1 MASIKSWLHSKRR
14 VRRVKTPTVIQLE
27 AVECGAAALA
37 MILAHHGRIVPLSEL
52 RSACGVSRDGSK
64 ASNILKAARDY
75 GLKAKGFKKTM
86 ETVKQLPFPYI
97 VFWNFNHY
105 LVVEG
110 MDDKRAY
117 LNDPAAG
124 RRAVTLA
131 EFDEAF
137 TGVVLV
143 LEPGD
148 DFAKGGRKPS
158 AVQALRV
165 RLAGSYRDL
174 AYCVLAGLLLVVPGI
189 ALPVASQLFVDQI
202 LVQGMHDW
210 LRPLLIGILVIA
222 VLKAGLT
229 QLRIFYLRR
238 LKLKLSVVHS
248 SRFLQHLLHLPMDF
262 YSQRYAGEVAGRIGM
277 NDEVA
282 GVLSGRLASS
292 VIDTVMIVF
301 YGALMFHYDPVL
313 TGLVVASGG
322 ANLALL
328 QWMGARRVEA
338 NQRVAQEY
346 GKKMGVAMAGLQSI
360 ETLKASAAEA
370 DFFTRWAGYDAKV
383 MEATQQ
389 TAAQNLVLSLVPT
402 LLSTLTT
409 AALLIVGGLRV
420 MEGHLSIGMLVAF
433 QGMVGSFLGPI
444 NSLVGLGSAIQD
456 LVSDLNRLDDVLD
469 HPAVVPAGE
478 KPLPGA
484 DAFRLTGAL
493 DIAGLTFGYSRV
505 AEPLIADFALSL
517 KPGERVALVGGS
529 GSGKSTVA
537 KLVSGLYSPWEGD
550 IRFDGVRREDC
561 PPSVLTQSLAT
572 VDQEISLF
580 AGSVRD
586 NLTLWD
592 PTVPDERLR
601 QACEDAVI
609 HDVILALP
617 GGYDSPLLEGG
628 VNLSGGQRQ
637 RLEIARALVNDPAIL
652 VMDEAT
658 SALDAETERLIDANL
673 RRRGC
678 TCLIVAHRLSTVR
691 DCDEIVVMEYGR
703 IVERGTHEALIAKQG
718 AYARLVRSEQSSREE
733 ALS

>member
-1 MASIKSWLHSKRR
+1 MASIKSWLQSKRQ

-37 MILAHHGRIVPLSEL
+37 MILAYHGRIVPLSEL

-110 MDDKRAY
+110 MDDKRVY
-117 LNDPAAG
+117 LNDPASG
-124 RRAVTLA
+124 RRTVTLP

-158 AVQALRV
+158 AIQALRS
-165 RLAGSYRDL
+165 RLTGSYRDL
-174 AYCVLAGLLLVVPGI
+174 AYCVLAGLFLVVPGI

-210 LRPLLIGILVIA
+210 LRPLLIGIGVIA
-222 VLKAGLT
+222 LLKAGLT

-383 MEATQQ
+383 LEATQQ
-389 TAAQNLVLSLVPT
+389 TASQNMVLSLVPT

-469 HPAVVPAGE
+469 HQAAVPVGE
-478 KPLPGA
+478 KPLPGS
-484 DAFRLTGAL
+484 DAFRLVGGL
-493 DIAGLTFGYSRV
+493 DITGLTFGYSRV
-505 AEPLIADFALSL
+505 ADPLIADFALSL
-517 KPGERVALVGGS
+517 KPGQRVALVGGS

-537 KLVSGLYSPWEGD
+537 KLVSGLYIPWEGE
-550 IRFDGVRREDC
+550 IRFDGVRREDWT
-561 PPSVLTQSLAT
+561 PSVLTQSVAT

-592 PTVPDERLR
+592 PTVPEERLR
-601 QACEDAVI
+601 QACEDAAI

-617 GGYDSPLLEGG
+617 SGYDATLLEGG

-718 AYARLVRSEQSSREE
+718 AYARLVKSDETTREE